1 MSANSAPG
9 LMTRMLAMALIVA
22 ACGQRAPPPIAPTA
36 GAAGMANT
44 SSPADEERILNV
56 YNWFDYIDPSIVP
69 AFEKEYGIRVNYD
82 VFDANDVLETK
93 LLAGKT
99 GYDIVV
105 PSAEFLQRQ
114 IPAGVYRKLDKT
126 LLPNLKNLDQRLSQ
140 SVEMNDPGNLYSV
153 IYFWGTLGVG
163 YNQQLIATA
172 MADAPVDS
180 YAMLY
185 DPNVVRHFKDCG
197 VLILDQPE
205 EVVATVLVY
214 LGRNPNE
221 ESLADLAAAEKVLLA
236 IRPYVRY
243 IDSSKD
249 VDGLANGEICLAL
262 TFNGDIGQARAR
274 ARETGRSA
282 TFGYSLPKEGAMM
295 WFDVLAIPADA
306 PHPRN
311 AHLFIDY
318 LMRPEVAAKNSS
330 VVHFAMANAAAYSL
344 VDPAIYNDGSIYLS
358 EAQRTHLYPTGS
370 HSLPYTRQLN
380 RAWSRFK
387 TGR

>member
-36 GAAGMANT
+36 GAAGIANN

-274 ARETGRSA
+274 A
-282 TFGYSLPKEGAMM
+282 
-295 WFDVLAIPADA
+295 
-306 PHPRN
+306 
-311 AHLFIDY
+311 
-318 LMRPEVAAKNSS
+318 
-330 VVHFAMANAAAYSL
+330 
-344 VDPAIYNDGSIYLS
+344 
-358 EAQRTHLYPTGS
+358 
-370 HSLPYTRQLN
+370 
-380 RAWSRFK
+380 
-387 TGR
+387 